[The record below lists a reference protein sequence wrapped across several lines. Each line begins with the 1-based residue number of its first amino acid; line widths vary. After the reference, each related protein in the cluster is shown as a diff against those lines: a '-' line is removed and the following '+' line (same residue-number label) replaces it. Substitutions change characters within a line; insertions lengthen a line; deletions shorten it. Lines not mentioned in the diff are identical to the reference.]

1 MGLWLMGSVGHT
13 VISTAIGVS
22 IWGATGSFAA
32 GGAPDGVFVDID
44 HSVDY
49 YQEWVKRRPYLL
61 LKLFH
66 GWEYSV
72 LGLLVLGFIYYHPL
86 LLAAAVAH
94 LGHMALDHFHHRPN
108 PWAYFISYRAWLR
121 FDARRIEPGKRI
133 RQSYQDFPEK
143 LPLGRF
149 WEPWYCRKIEPWF
162 AARLTVTP
170 EDGDDDFKR

>member
-1 MGLWLMGSVGHT
+1 MGPVGHT
-13 VISTAIGVS
+13 VVSTAIGAA
-22 IWGATGSFAA
+22 IWGATGSPAA
-32 GGAPDGVFVDID
+32 GGVALAVGVLVDID

-94 LGHMALDHFHHRPN
+94 LGHVALDHFHHRPN

-149 WEPWYCRKIEPWF
+149 WEPWYCSKIEPWF